1 MSDGLKN
8 QFQVPMLTPTSS
20 LTILRVPTFDG
31 IEIKKASFLNKK
43 FPSHFHQ
50 EWSLSLIKSGSEIIK
65 TQQVEFQLNTDSLIL
80 IPPYLTHANSGH
92 QEAGWQYAS
101 IYINQDAAKSIC
113 RDYQSML
120 PTGYDECFKV
130 SYRPEF
136 VMLFKELIKEDISNI
151 IRESLIKKLFIDL
164 LLENNQPF
172 QEQSEK
178 SNQSIFLN
186 EIIEF
191 LRMNSSRKI
200 TLTELSYQFK
210 RDKYKLLRSF
220 RNGIGLTPQEYL
232 TALRIELS
240 KRLLFIGMPLVE
252 VALESGFYDQSHF
265 THKFNKYVGVS
276 PLTYQKNCNILQD
289 SI

>member
-8 QFQVPMLTPTSS
+8 QFQLPMLNATSS
-20 LTILRVPTFDG
+20 LTISRVPTFDG
-31 IEIKKASFLNKK
+31 IEIKKASFLNKN

-65 TQQVEFQLNTDSLIL
+65 TQQVEFQLQTDSLIL
-80 IPPYLTHANSGH
+80 IPPYLTHANRGH
-92 QEAGWQYAS
+92 QEASWQYAS
-101 IYINQDAAKSIC
+101 IYINQDTAKSIC
-113 RDYQSML
+113 RDYQSIL
-120 PTGYDECFKV
+120 PTGYDKCFKV

-136 VMLFKELIKEDISNI
+136 VILFKELIKEDISSL
-151 IRESLIKKLFIDL
+151 IRESLIKKLFIEL
-164 LLENNQPF
+164 LLENNQAY
-172 QEQSEK
+172 QVQSDK
-178 SNQSIFLN
+178 SKESIILN

-191 LRMNSSRKI
+191 IRMNSSRKI
-200 TLTELSYQFK
+200 TLTELSYHFK

-220 RNGIGLTPQEYL
+220 RNIIGLTPQEYL

-289 SI
+289 NP